1 MSSLHDLIKKIQVE
15 KANHESYVYYDK
27 DTGKIH
33 KISSSKIPDDT
44 YEIITL
50 SNEEVK
56 PILTGERRTE
66 EFIII
71 YDLSI
76 KQIRLKEVE
85 FDDSYNTADAMTYLL
100 PMKKERSVNTV
111 IDAVSILTTPV
122 YVGIYID
129 VWYKELSHLA
139 GQHVWYK
146 NTVYKFKKD
155 QTENTNFKKS
165 NCCIIVENVKLYSD
179 ANKLLQLDNDI
190 TTGDIILN
198 NNNLYKV
205 NDFKNKKASDIRV
218 CQNINQERS
227 VNTVIDAVSI
237 LTTPVYVGIYIDV
250 WYKELSHL
258 AGQHVWYKNT
268 VYKFKKDQTENT
280 NFKKSNC
287 CIIVENVKLY
297 SDANKLL
304 QLDNDITTGDIILNN
319 NNLYKVNDFK
329 NKKASD
335 IRVCQNINQGVW
347 ELELNLDTKRFL
359 RRSGYN
365 PKETLY
371 FSVTSKFD
379 PNILYRSLE
388 CIMSDLL
395 SDVVH
400 SIPFKYDI
408 EYSEADVSIYTAK
421 YFENYSHEVING

>member
-218 CQNINQERS
+218 CQNINQ
-227 VNTVIDAVSI
+227 
-237 LTTPVYVGIYIDV
+237 
-250 WYKELSHL
+250 
-258 AGQHVWYKNT
+258 
-268 VYKFKKDQTENT
+268 
-280 NFKKSNC
+280 
-287 CIIVENVKLY
+287 
-297 SDANKLL
+297 
-304 QLDNDITTGDIILNN
+304 
-319 NNLYKVNDFK
+319 
-329 NKKASD
+329 
-335 IRVCQNINQGVW
+335 GVW